1 MDVHITP
8 DQKAFIRQAINTGG
22 FHNEEEAM
30 LEALALS
37 EEREPTRAEI
47 LADVDAAEAS
57 LAPWEGPHDYGTIHV
72 RACCGG

>member
-1 MDVHITP
+1 MEVHITP

-47 LADVDAAEAS
+47 LADVDAA
-57 LAPWEGPHDYGTIHV
+57 
-72 RACCGG
+72 